1 MLIRTREMEEV
12 RFEDRVV
19 LVTGAG
25 NGLGKSY
32 ALEMAKRGAKLVV
45 NDLGGSAFGD
55 GSDKSAADLVVDEI
69 EWLDEQLNFPSAYD
83 DPDDNWTLAVT
94 PLGKKMLEKEEV

>member
-1 MLIRTREMEEV
+1 MEDV
-12 RFEDRVV
+12 RFENRVV

-55 GSDKSAADLVVDEI
+55 GSDKSAADIVVDEI
-69 EWLDEQLNFPSAYD
+69 KEAGGE
-83 DPDDNWTLAVT
+83 AVEAVAVESQSR
-94 PLGKKMLEKEEV
+94 GFG

>member
-1 MLIRTREMEEV
+1 MEDV
-12 RFEDRVV
+12 RFENRVV

-55 GSDKSAADLVVDEI
+55 GSDKSAADIVVDEI
-69 EWLDEQLNFPSAYD
+69 KEGGGEAVANYD
-83 DPDDNWTLAVT
+83 SVVDGAKIQCYGVFAKQVAWDPTQTAIWA
-94 PLGKKMLEKEEV
+94 

>member
-1 MLIRTREMEEV
+1 MEDV
-12 RFEDRVV
+12 RFENRVV

-55 GSDKSAADLVVDEI
+55 GSDESAADIVVDEI
-69 EWLDEQLNFPSAYD
+69 KEGGGEAEEGLQVEGSN
-83 DPDDNWTLAVT
+83 AV
-94 PLGKKMLEKEEV
+94 